1 MTTRDSDD
9 DLGAKPGDH
18 GGARADGGPGAGAS
32 AVEDVPPATIP
43 AVLERAAR
51 RWPEDE
57 AVVDGDVRLTF
68 AGLAAAADEV
78 ARALVGSGVEAGD
91 RVSIWA
97 PNGYRWMVAALGI
110 YRAGAVLVPVN
121 SRFKAGEAADLLR
134 ATRARILFTVT
145 DFLETDYA
153 AAILAEPDLP
163 DLGEVVVLDGPVS
176 PGTIPW
182 DDLTARAASVPA
194 ETTAARAAALTGDSL
209 SDIIFTSGTTG
220 KPKGAMLAHGPST
233 RLYKAWAD
241 VIGLGHGDRYL
252 LVYPFFHTAGLKA
265 GLLATILVGTTL
277 VPYPVFDVPAVM
289 RLVSEEKITMLPGP
303 PAVYQTILNS
313 DLTGYDLSSWRLA
326 VTGAAAVP
334 VELVRRL
341 RADLGLRTVVT
352 GYGLTE
358 TTGTVAMCRHTDDPE
373 LVARTSGRALEG
385 IEIRVVDD
393 AGKEVPR
400 GEPGE
405 ILARGFNIMK
415 GYLDSPEATAE
426 TIDADGWLRT
436 GDIGVMDDG
445 GNIAITD
452 RKKDM
457 FIVGG
462 FNAYPAEIE
471 GMLAEHPV
479 IAQVAVVGVPDERLG
494 EVGMAYVVP
503 RAGQPAPEPAEIIAW
518 ARQRMA
524 NYKAPRYVEIV
535 DALPLNATG
544 KVVRYELR
552 DRAATLVRRS

>member
-1 MTTRDSDD
+1 MTTTDRT
-9 DLGAKPGDH
+9 GI
-18 GGARADGGPGAGAS
+18 DGS
-32 AVEDVPPATIP
+32 ATNEAPPPTIP
-43 AVLERAAR
+43 AVLDRAAR
-51 RWPEDE
+51 RWPADE
-57 AVVDGDVRLTF
+57 ALVDGATRLTF
-68 AGLAAAADEV
+68 AQLAAAADEA
-78 ARALVGSGVEAGD
+78 ARALVASGVEPGD

-97 PNGYRWMVAALGI
+97 PNGHRWMVAALGI
-110 YRAGAVLVPVN
+110 YRAGATLVPVN
-121 SRFKAGEAADLLR
+121 SRFKAGEAAGLLR
-134 ATRARILFTVT
+134 ATGAKILFTVT
-145 DFLETDYA
+145 DFLATDYA
-153 AAILAEPDLP
+153 AAIHAEPDLP
-163 DLGEVVVLDGPVS
+163 ALGEVVVLDGPAS
-176 PGTIPW
+176 PATTQW
-182 DDLTARAASVPA
+182 ADFVTRAATVPA
-194 ETTAARAAALTGDSL
+194 EVTAARAAALTGDDV

-233 RLYKAWAD
+233 RLYTSWAD

-265 GLLATILVGTTL
+265 GLLASLLVGATL

-289 RLVSEEKITMLPGP
+289 RLVETEKITMLPGP

-326 VTGAAAVP
+326 VTGSAAVP

-373 LVARTSGRALEG
+373 LVSRTSGRALDG
-385 IEIRVVDD
+385 IEVRVVDD
-393 AGKEVPR
+393 AGTEVPR

-405 ILARGFNIMK
+405 IIVRGFNIMT
-415 GYLDSPEATAE
+415 GYLDNPAATAE
-426 TIDADGWLRT
+426 TIDADGWLKT

-471 GMLAEHPV
+471 SMLAEHPA

-494 EVGMAYVVP
+494 EVGMAYVIP
-503 RAGQPAPEPAEIIAW
+503 RTGQPRPTPAEIIAW
-518 ARQRMA
+518 SRDRMA
-524 NYKAPRYVEIV
+524 NYKAPRYVEVV

-552 DRAATLVRRS
+552 DRAAATLRQA

>member
-1 MTTRDSDD
+1 MTTTDRTGVDGST
-9 DLGAKPGDH
+9 
-18 GGARADGGPGAGAS
+18 ADEA
-32 AVEDVPPATIP
+32 PPPTIP
-43 AVLERAAR
+43 AVLDRAAR
-51 RWPEDE
+51 RWPSDE
-57 AVVDGDVRLTF
+57 ALVDGAVRLTF
-68 AGLAAAADEV
+68 GQLAEAADEA
-78 ARALVGSGVEAGD
+78 ARALVAGGVEPGD

-110 YRAGAVLVPVN
+110 YRAGATLVPVN
-121 SRFKAGEAADLLR
+121 SRFKAGEAAGLLR
-134 ATRARILFTVT
+134 ATGARVLFTVT
-145 DFLETDYA
+145 DFLATDYA

-163 DLGEVVVLDGPVS
+163 ALGEVVVLDGPVS
-176 PGTIPW
+176 EAATAW
-182 DDLTARAASVPA
+182 SDFAARAAAVPA
-194 ETTAARAAALTGDSL
+194 EVTAARAAALTGTDV

-233 RLYKAWAD
+233 RLYSAWAD

-265 GLLATILVGTTL
+265 GLLASLLVGAAL

-289 RLVSEEKITMLPGP
+289 RLVEDEKITMLPGP

-334 VELVRRL
+334 AELVRRL

-358 TTGTVAMCRHTDDPE
+358 TTGTVAMCRHTDGPE
-373 LVARTSGRALEG
+373 LVSRTSGRALEG
-385 IEIRVVDD
+385 IEVRVVDD
-393 AGKEVPR
+393 AGTEVPR

-405 ILARGFNIMK
+405 IVVRGFNIMK
-415 GYLDSPEATAE
+415 GYLDSPAATAE
-426 TIDADGWLRT
+426 TIDADGWLKT

-471 GMLAEHPV
+471 SMLAEHPA
-479 IAQVAVVGVPDERLG
+479 IAQVAVVGVPDARLG
-494 EVGMAYVVP
+494 EVGMAYVLP
-503 RAGQPAPEPAEIIAW
+503 RTGQPRPTPAEIIAW
-518 ARQRMA
+518 SRDRMA
-524 NYKAPRYVEIV
+524 NFKAPRYVEIV

-552 DRAATLVRRS
+552 DRAAAAVPPA

>member
-1 MTTRDSDD
+1 M
-9 DLGAKPGDH
+9 P
-18 GGARADGGPGAGAS
+18 P
-32 AVEDVPPATIP
+32 VPPTIP
-43 AVLERAAR
+43 AALERAAR
-51 RWPEDE
+51 LWPDDE

-68 AGLAAAADEV
+68 AQLAAAADEV
-78 ARALVGSGVEAGD
+78 ARALVASGVEAGD
-91 RVSIWA
+91 KVSVWA
-97 PNGYRWMVAALGI
+97 PNGYRWMIAALGI
-110 YRAGAVLVPVN
+110 YRAGGVLAPIN
-121 SRFKAGEAADLLR
+121 SRFKAGEAADILR
-134 ATRARILFTVT
+134 AIHAKVLFTVT

-163 DLGEVVVLDGPVS
+163 DLRDVVVLDGPTS
-176 PGTIPW
+176 PGTAAW
-182 DDLTARAASVPA
+182 GDFAARAASVPA
-194 ETTAARAAALTGDSL
+194 AATAARVAALTSDSL

-233 RLYKAWAD
+233 RLYTAWAQ

-265 GLLATILVGTTL
+265 GLLATVLVGTTL
-277 VPYPVFDVPAVM
+277 IPYPVFDVPAVM
-289 RLVSEEKITMLPGP
+289 RLVSDEKITMLPGP

-313 DLTGYDLSSWRLA
+313 DLSGYDLSTWRLA
-326 VTGAAAVP
+326 VTGAAPVP

-341 RADLGLRTVVT
+341 RAEVGLATVVT

-358 TTGTVAMCRHTDDPE
+358 TTGTVTMCRHTDDPE
-373 LVARTSGRALEG
+373 LVSRTSGRALDGVEVL
-385 IEIRVVDD
+385 VVDD
-393 AGKEVPR
+393 AGDEVAR

-405 ILARGFNIMK
+405 IVVRGFNIMR
-415 GYLDSPEATAE
+415 GYLDNPEATAE

-436 GDIGVMDDG
+436 GDIGIMDED

-471 GMLAEHPV
+471 GMLAEHPA
-479 IAQVAVVGVPDERLG
+479 IAQVAVVGVPDARLG
-494 EVGMAYVVP
+494 EVGMAYVIP
-503 RAGQPAPEPAEIIAW
+503 RAGQPAPTPAEIIAW
-518 ARQRMA
+518 ARDRMA
-524 NYKAPRYVEIV
+524 NYKAPRYVEVV
-535 DALPLNATG
+535 DSLPLNATG

-552 DRAATLVRRS
+552 ARAAATYAPR